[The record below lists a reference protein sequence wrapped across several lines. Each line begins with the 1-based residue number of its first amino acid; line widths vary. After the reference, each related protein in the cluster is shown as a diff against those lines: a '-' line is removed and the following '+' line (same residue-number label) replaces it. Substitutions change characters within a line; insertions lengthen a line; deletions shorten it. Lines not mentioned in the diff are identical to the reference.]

1 MGIECSFMCR
11 CRCGSTPTADVFIL
25 ESTNLDQK
33 TKTSTVD
40 YDTQITTTDDLEVQG
55 SYYDDR

>member
-1 MGIECSFMCR
+1 MCR